1 MPPSGWLP
9 PHFRNEERILA
20 RSGIHDWEG
29 VAALEDPML
38 RHMASDGSCSEARLV
53 RLRGQARLMGD
64 LDLEPEEAALLL
76 HAGIADRRGLAHCD
90 PHALHRQLG
99 RLQRTLAGT
108 ALAPVPMTRLLEWV
122 RRARTG
128 SGRSWN

>member
-29 VAALEDPML
+29 VAALKNPML
-38 RHMASDGSCSEARLV
+38 RRMASDGNCSEARLA

-64 LDLEPEEAALLL
+64 LEL
-76 HAGIADRRGLAHCD
+76 IADRRGLIHSD

-108 ALAPVPMTRLLEWV
+108 ALTPVPMTRLLEWV